1 MEEAPLD
8 AESDRAREPCLR
20 SLSGEAWAL
29 NLLWK
34 RRKTEVIHD
43 LYQHHSQPESEDH
56 WSLPG
61 HRHMLWALFPHAG
74 YYILSTCFYLNVK
87 IIKQHVDKLI

>member
-1 MEEAPLD
+1 MQKVTGHG
-8 AESDRAREPCLR
+8 SHVS
-20 SLSGEAWAL
+20 SLSLGRPGL
-29 NLLWK
+29 SISFGKGIKLYL
-34 RRKTEVIHD
+34 VIHD
-43 LYQHHSQPESEDH
+43 LFQHHSQPESEAH

-87 IIKQHVDKLI
+87 IIKQHIDKLI